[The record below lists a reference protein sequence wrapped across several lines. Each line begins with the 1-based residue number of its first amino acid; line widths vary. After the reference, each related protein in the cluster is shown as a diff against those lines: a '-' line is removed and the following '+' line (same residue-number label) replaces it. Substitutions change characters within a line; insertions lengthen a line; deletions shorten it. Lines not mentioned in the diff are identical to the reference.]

1 MGFYTEARTKEGRLI
16 GSKSFQVWNP
26 NVEHFYKSLGL
37 ENPYGQYSGD
47 KGDISFTAEQLLDAY
62 KYIENIEF
70 YSEPIIEKLD
80 PFVGM
85 ITIVGGVQKLNSK
98 AEKERTLEFLDICAA
113 VALKE
118 ESVILNMG

>member
-1 MGFYTEARTKEGRLI
+1 MGFYIEARTKEGRLI

-47 KGDISFTAEQLLDAY
+47 KGEISFTAEQLLDAY

-70 YSEPIIEKLD
+70 YNEPIIEKLD

-85 ITIVGGVQKLNSK
+85 LTIAGGVQKLDAK
-98 AEKERTLEFLDICAA
+98 AEKERTLEFLDFCAA

-118 ESVILNMG
+118 GSVILNMG